1 MSAPQFDFLT
11 FPSPTRARVLLSH
24 ACLGSVLAQK
34 LKWPFA
40 LPLLAAPLFA
50 SAGRRATTDAG
61 DGAETARVL
70 FAWAK
75 AAAHACDLAAELRRR
90 AQKLAEAAP
99 KLRAKGAKAALQA
112 LLDGIRS
119 PPRRRSPASP
129 SAERADCF
137 CGSPRSA
144 RSAN

>member
-1 MSAPQFDFLT
+1 
-11 FPSPTRARVLLSH
+11 
-24 ACLGSVLAQK
+24 VLAQR

-50 SAGRRATTDAG
+50 SAGRRATTGSGG
-61 DGAETARVL
+61 DVETARVL
-70 FAWAK
+70 CAYAK
-75 AAAHACDLAAELRRR
+75 AAAHACDLAAELGRR

-99 KLRAKGAKAALQA
+99 KLRRKAPQPRCRRCSTT
-112 LLDGIRS
+112 IRS

-129 SAERADCF
+129 SAERADCSN
-137 CGSPRSA
+137 GSLRSA